1 MKVLNS
7 IVPVTLVLMLTGCAS
22 LQVSSDFSAGRT
34 ALVTGNNEQALAYF
48 YSTAQKDPSY
58 IYGTAYR
65 QSVWSYLGR
74 TEYAAGR
81 LPQAQ
86 QSLEKALAANQ
97 PEDVSRLYLGLT
109 LARSGD
115 RQRGLTEIEGGMRGI
130 HDWIEW
136 VTQAHRFSFGQFW
149 DPRRESRQAIQPDLA
164 MISSRE
170 FDWQK
175 LIAEGE
181 WLGKQMEDEIDRA
194 RQDESRQLSRE
205 LDGGQRAP

>member
-1 MKVLNS
+1 MKVQRYFAPLWLGLF
-7 IVPVTLVLMLTGCAS
+7 VVGCAS
-22 LQVSSDFSAGRT
+22 LQVSGEFSAGRS
-34 ALVTGNNEQALAYF
+34 ALVTGNNEQALGYF
-48 YSTAQKDPSY
+48 YSTAQKDPTY
-58 IYGTAYR
+58 VWGTAYR

-74 TEYAAGR
+74 AEYAAGR

-86 QSLEKALAANQ
+86 QSLEKALASNQ
-97 PEDVSRLYLGLT
+97 PEDISRLYLGLT
-109 LARSGD
+109 LARSGE

-130 HDWIEW
+130 HDWLEW
-136 VTQAHRFSFGQFW
+136 VTQTFRFSFGQFW
-149 DPRRESRQAIQPDLA
+149 DPRREIRQAIQTDLA

-170 FDWQK
+170 LDWQK

-205 LDGGQRAP
+205 NDGGQGRR